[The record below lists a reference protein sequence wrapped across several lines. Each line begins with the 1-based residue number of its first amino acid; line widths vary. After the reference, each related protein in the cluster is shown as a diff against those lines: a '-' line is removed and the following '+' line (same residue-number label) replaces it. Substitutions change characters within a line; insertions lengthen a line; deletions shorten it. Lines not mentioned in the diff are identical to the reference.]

1 MNFPFKSE
9 TLWFQSIPITCSFV
23 FNPLLWWLF
32 LPSSFICTPL
42 VIACKVNLILVVSS
56 TIPTILAT
64 VTTLDS
70 DDPSPALELVSGFL
84 IFSKFGIIA
93 NVNQS
98 NSLIASFCVDLTP
111 FSTPRPVFIPVSYW
125 KNSLIP
131 STASGEITLGFISW
145 YVSGCS
151 NFCSASERSSLVLP
165 LLKSYSFNKLLMIE
179 TCEIK
184 FL

>member
-1 MNFPFKSE
+1 MIPINSNNLFIC
-9 TLWFQSIPITCSFV
+9 FQSSFV
-23 FNPLLWWLF
+23 VIV

-84 IFSKFGIIA
+84 IFQVWYNA

-111 FSTPRPVFIPVSYW
+111 FSTPRPVFIPISY
-125 KNSLIP
+125 
-131 STASGEITLGFISW
+131 
-145 YVSGCS
+145 
-151 NFCSASERSSLVLP
+151 
-165 LLKSYSFNKLLMIE
+165 
-179 TCEIK
+179 
-184 FL
+184 